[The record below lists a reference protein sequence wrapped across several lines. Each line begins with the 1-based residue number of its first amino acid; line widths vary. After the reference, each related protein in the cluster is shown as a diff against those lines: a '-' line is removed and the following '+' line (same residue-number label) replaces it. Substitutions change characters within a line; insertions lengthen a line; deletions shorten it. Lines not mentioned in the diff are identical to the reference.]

1 MAKYFIFYTDTNQLA
16 ALADSEEN
24 KNKFIFGQT
33 LYTAVEVTDSQY
45 DDVKLGR
52 KTTQLSNGT
61 ALVSDF
67 ETGSFGVISAT
78 QTLED
83 IKMQIKIFI
92 EDELSYLQKK
102 GVSNPEYENALRAID
117 VDSLSSAPNQ
127 TMQNWVLSQI
137 NTPFKRAFEV

>member
-24 KNKFIFGQT
+24 KNKFIAGQT

-52 KTTQLSNGT
+52 KTTQLSNGS

-67 ETGSFGVISAT
+67 ETGSFGTISAT

-92 EDELSYLQKK
+92 EDEITYLQKK
-102 GVSNPEYENALRAID
+102 LVNYPEYENALRAID

-127 TMQNWVLSQI
+127 TIQNWVLSQI
-137 NTPFKRAFEV
+137 NIPFKRAFEV

>member
-16 ALADSEEN
+16 AIADSEEN

-52 KTTQLSNGT
+52 KTTQLSNGS

-67 ETGSFGVISAT
+67 ESGSFGVIMPN
-78 QTLED
+78 QTLES
-83 IKMQIKIFI
+83 IKNQIKIFI
-92 EDELSYLQKK
+92 EEEIFALDVKFAD
-102 GVSNPEYENALRAID
+102 VSEYKNALRAID
-117 VDSLSSAPNQ
+117 VDSLNSAPNQ
-127 TMQNWVLSQI
+127 TIQNWVLSQI
-137 NTPFKRAFEV
+137 NIPFKRYFEV